1 MQTYM
6 HVRTLLTSFPVPK
19 RAEMRAGNEAIAIHT
34 YIHLCASLACSTI
47 VNNIHIALTL
57 SKSA

>member
-19 RAEMRAGNEAIAIHT
+19 RAEMRAGNEAIAIH
-34 YIHLCASLACSTI
+34 IHLCASLSCSTI
-47 VNNIHIALTL
+47 VHNIHIALTL